1 MDGNTVKREV
11 GREVDKALTRQ
22 LTERMDEKAVYKA
35 AFAVDLKVV
44 DRKQS
49 ELTRQLVKRLFGLAK
64 RLTAVDRMDR

>member
-11 GREVDKALTRQ
+11 GREVDKALIRQ
-22 LTERMDEKAVYKA
+22 LTERIDEKVVYKA